1 MSYQVQS
8 IAENSLYTIDRIERL
23 AIIKFKADSPAE
35 ELYKVENIDQYFVGD
50 LSRLLT
56 GEITTRLFI
65 YARNTFSEKRFHEFF
80 DKIDTIEN
88 NGSDFHSNEPR
99 FRINALARF
108 TTIKHKFIKECIES
122 DRLNI
127 FALQGSAVGLW
138 LSTILCGDYSIL
150 SANSKFTF
158 PFLQKDILSLGGL
171 TYYLDKFAPKSA
183 LDDLLIFGKPL
194 SAKDLSKWGLIN
206 KVLPKDKDM
215 EKEAIKIALEASKKS
230 RYYIFKMKNYKHRL
244 NKSLLESL
252 DLEREFYARMDIRR
266 T

>member
-1 MSYQVQS
+1 MSYQEQS
-8 IAENSLYTIDRIERL
+8 IAENSLYTIDRIDRL
-23 AIIKFKADSPAE
+23 AIIRFKADSPAE
-35 ELYKVENIDQYFVGD
+35 ELYKMENLDQYFVGE

-65 YARNTFSEKRFHEFF
+65 YANNTFSEKRFNEFF
-80 DKIDTIEN
+80 EKIEVDDKKGE
-88 NGSDFHSNEPR
+88 FHPNEPR

-138 LSTILCGDYSIL
+138 LSTVLCGDYSIL
-150 SANSKFTF
+150 STDSKFTF
-158 PFLQKDILSLGGL
+158 PFLKNNILSLGGL
-171 TYYLDKFAPKSA
+171 TYYLDKFAPKA
-183 LDDLLIFGKPL
+183 VLDELLLFGNPL
-194 SAKDLSKWGLIN
+194 SAKDLLQWGLIN
-206 KVLPKDKDM
+206 KVLPKDQDI

-244 NKSLLESL
+244 NRRLLDSL
-252 DLEREFYARMDIRR
+252 DLEREFYARMEPRR